1 MTRLFWLALGW
12 AFLFLGILLMIL
24 PIPFGLVFLMLAFVV
39 LVPLSPWFVRRMR
52 GMRARFRLVNSAFSG
67 LTRRVPVPYRRVLR
81 ATEPMAL
88 RSDRW

>member
-39 LVPLSPWFVRRMR
+39 LVWWWTPS
-52 GMRARFRLVNSAFSG
+52 SAPG
-67 LTRRVPVPYRRVLR
+67 
-81 ATEPMAL
+81 
-88 RSDRW
+88 